1 MLFLGPATSCEGHFG
16 PHPEI
21 LCCSVK
27 NKLSIILY
35 VFFRS
40 VMRNVNSVQELFT
53 LPQERL
59 ANILG
64 NANSAKQLWEFIH
77 TDNKGRVQ
85 PKTSL
90 KGKR

>member
-1 MLFLGPATSCEGHFG
+1 
-16 PHPEI
+16 
-21 LCCSVK
+21 
-27 NKLSIILY
+27 
-35 VFFRS
+35 
-40 VMRNVNSVQELFT
+40 MRNVESVQELFT

-85 PKTSL
+85 PQTSS
-90 KGKR
+90 KVRRWTSWTCWKQAVTVYYV